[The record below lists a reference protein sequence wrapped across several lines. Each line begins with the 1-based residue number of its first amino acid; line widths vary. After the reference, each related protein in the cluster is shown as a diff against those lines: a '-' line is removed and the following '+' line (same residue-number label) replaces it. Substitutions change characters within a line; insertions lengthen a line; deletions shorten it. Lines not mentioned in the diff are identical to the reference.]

1 MSGKLTTDVD
11 KRLLRTTKFPPEFN
25 VKVDMTKVN
34 FPVIKRWVQD
44 EIERILG
51 TEDEVVMNTIFNL
64 VEESRYP
71 NIKELQISLNGFL
84 DKDAPKFCHDLW
96 KYCISAQE
104 GPNGVPKELLEAKK
118 KELLQEKLEEDRA
131 REEAQKRQE
140 ADREREVEIA
150 RVRDRER
157 SERGRGGGGRYGGR
171 DSDRP
176 LFRRDSR
183 SPPPRR
189 RDDDFYRN
197 PPRGDTYVPG
207 RARRDNG
214 RPPRR
219 RRSPSPGRSLS
230 RSPPPRRRRRD
241 PFSTSPAPRRRRTS
255 SNDRSQSQERG
266 NDRGKGKSGNTGRS
280 SRSRSRS
287 PPRRRRSRSPR
298 RRHHISPRRSRSP
311 PPKRTR
317 RPSRSRSR
325 SPPRKK
331 RASLAANDLMAC
343 KNGNSRDEPRLSRDV
358 SGSPATTESHPRRR
372 NTSSAESI
380 AKTTNAGAE
389 ETVFMINKANKPP
402 SKFPSLDAAQRAS
415 KSIPAPPQQQE
426 RTGMHLLGAE
436 QRRANETRAQMLKE
450 KLLRQRRERE
460 VLAQR
465 KDSAASIENGKS

>member
-51 TEDEVVMNTIFNL
+51 TEDEVVMNTISNL

-140 ADREREVEIA
+140 ADRERELEIA

-171 DSDRP
+171 EFDRP
-176 LFRRDSR
+176 PFRRDSR

-197 PPRGDTYVPG
+197 PPRGDTQSASRKRSTTKTPPIAF
-207 RARRDNG
+207 AR
-214 RPPRR
+214 P
-219 RRSPSPGRSLS
+219 L
-230 RSPPPRRRRRD
+230 
-241 PFSTSPAPRRRRTS
+241 TIA
-255 SNDRSQSQERG
+255 
-266 NDRGKGKSGNTGRS
+266 
-280 SRSRSRS
+280 
-287 PPRRRRSRSPR
+287 
-298 RRHHISPRRSRSP
+298 
-311 PPKRTR
+311 
-317 RPSRSRSR
+317 
-325 SPPRKK
+325 
-331 RASLAANDLMAC
+331 LAAT
-343 KNGNSRDEPRLSRDV
+343 KTQ
-358 SGSPATTESHPRRR
+358 ATQLILDI
-372 NTSSAESI
+372 SS
-380 AKTTNAGAE
+380 T
-389 ETVFMINKANKPP
+389 
-402 SKFPSLDAAQRAS
+402 AQTAR
-415 KSIPAPPQQQE
+415 
-426 RTGMHLLGAE
+426 E
-436 QRRANETRAQMLKE
+436 QR
-450 KLLRQRRERE
+450 
-460 VLAQR
+460 
-465 KDSAASIENGKS
+465 

>member
-140 ADREREVEIA
+140 ADRERELEIA

-171 DSDRP
+171 ESDRP
-176 LFRRDSR
+176 PFRRDSR

-219 RRSPSPGRSLS
+219 RRSPSPGRSPS
-230 RSPPPRRRRRD
+230 RSPPPRRRRRNSS
-241 PFSTSPAPRRRRTS
+241 STSPAPRRRRE
-255 SNDRSQSQERG
+255 SNDDRSQSRERG
-266 NDRGKGKSGNTGRS
+266 NEGRRDKSGNTGR
-280 SRSRSRS
+280 RSRSRS

-298 RRHHISPRRSRSP
+298 RRHHISLERSRSP

-331 RASLAANDLMAC
+331 RASLAANDLMAR
-343 KNGNSRDEPRLSRDV
+343 KNGTGRDEPRLSRDI
-358 SGSPATTESHPRRR
+358 SGSPAATESHSRRR

-380 AKTTNAGAE
+380 VKPTNAGAE
-389 ETVFMINKANKPP
+389 ETVFMINKANKSPP
-402 SKFPSLDAAQRAS
+402 KFTSLDAAQRAS
-415 KSIPAPPQQQE
+415 KSLPAPPQQQE
-426 RTGMHLLGAE
+426 RTSMHLLDGE
-436 QRRANETRAQMLKE
+436 KRRANETRAQLLKE
-450 KLLRQRRERE
+450 KFLRQRRERE
-460 VLAQR
+460 ALAQR
-465 KDSAASIENGKS
+465 KDSAASVENGKS